1 MASQVVEVFVVAVVA
16 EGRRV
21 GLGRASYSSFCRI
34 CSSCS
39 NVEQKNKPGGRASY
53 LQRLLLEPKNNYWF
67 LPPSECRKLFLQFV
81 SCWLP
86 KAVAASDL

>member
-39 NVEQKNKPGGRASY
+39 NVEQKNKPGEGRLSATVASGA
-53 LQRLLLEPKNNYWF
+53 E
-67 LPPSECRKLFLQFV
+67 E
-81 SCWLP
+81 
-86 KAVAASDL
+86 